1 MRHHTWIDAL
11 YAMKKHFLNPCLA
24 ALALVLS
31 MGAHAQKRDDAVFA
45 AAQAAQPAVIDT
57 LQQLVLI
64 ESGSANIGG
73 IARVADF
80 AQARLKALGAHTE
93 RIKSS
98 NSERVMVKGVFKGKG
113 RLKAMLIAHMDTV
126 YPDGI
131 LATQPYK
138 LDGNRLYGP
147 GIADDKG
154 GIAVILHS
162 LAVLQSQGWNDFAT
176 LTVLFNPDEEI
187 GSAGSGTLIQSLAA
201 EHDVV
206 LSYEPTAAKSVA
218 KVEGVLLAAAGVGE
232 ARMEVKGK
240 ASHAGA
246 APDEGRNALIEL
258 SHQML
263 ATENIAKA
271 IPGAQLSWTYAQGGR
286 VHNQIP
292 ETAVA
297 TADVRLLKPD
307 AAEQLKTALL
317 AKVQE
322 SKRVPD
328 THVHVQLEVGRP
340 PYVAG
345 ERGLA
350 LAQRARAIYAELDGR
365 ALYFHPVTGG
375 GTDAG
380 FASASGKAAV
390 LESLGLAGWGFH
402 ARDEYIEIDSI
413 VPRLYLTARL
423 LQDLGKAH

>member
-1 MRHHTWIDAL
+1 
-11 YAMKKHFLNPCLA
+11 MKKLLLKSGLA
-24 ALALVLS
+24 AIALALS
-31 MGAHAQKRDDAVFA
+31 MGASAQKRDDAVFA
-45 AAQAAQPAVIDT
+45 AAQAAQAAVIDT
-57 LQQLVLI
+57 LQKLVLI
-64 ESGSANIGG
+64 ESGSANIAG

-80 AQARLKALGAHTE
+80 AQARLNALGAKTE
-93 RIKSS
+93 RIKST
-98 NSERVMVKGVFKGKG
+98 NSDRAIVKGVLTGKG
-113 RLKAMLIAHMDTV
+113 RLKVMLIAHMDTV
-126 YPDGI
+126 YPEGI

-176 LTVLFNPDEEI
+176 VTVLFNSDEEI
-187 GSAGSGTLIQSLAA
+187 GSGGSGALIQSLAA

-206 LSYEPTAAKSVA
+206 LSYEPTAAKSMA
-218 KVEGVLLAAAGVGE
+218 KVEGVLLSAAGT
-232 ARMEVKGK
+232 ATATMEVKGR

-246 APDEGRNALIEL
+246 APQEGRNALIEL

-263 ATENIAKA
+263 ATENIAKD
-271 IPGAQLSWTYAQGGR
+271 IPGAQLNWTHAQGGLVR
-286 VHNQIP
+286 NQIP
-292 ETAVA
+292 ESAVA
-297 TADVRLLKPD
+297 TADVRLLQPD
-307 AAEQLKTALL
+307 AADKLKAALI
-317 AKVQE
+317 AKTQE

-328 THVHVQLEVGRP
+328 THVHIKMDVGRP

-345 ERGLA
+345 ERGTA

-365 ALYFHPVTGG
+365 ALFFHPVTGG

-380 FASASGKAAV
+380 FASGSGKAVV

-423 LQDLGKAH
+423 LQDLGKQP

>member
-1 MRHHTWIDAL
+1 MCFMT
-11 YAMKKHFLNPCLA
+11 KHLFTPCLLA
-24 ALALVLS
+24 CALVLS
-31 MGAHAQKRDDAVFA
+31 APASAQKRDEAILG
-45 AAQAAQPAVIDT
+45 AAQAAQAAVIDT
-57 LQQLVLI
+57 LHKLVLI
-64 ESGSANIGG
+64 ESGSANITGLTK
-73 IARVADF
+73 VADY
-80 AQARLKALGAHTE
+80 AQARLEALGAKTE
-93 RIKSS
+93 RIKTS
-98 NSERVMVKGVFKGKG
+98 NSDRVMVKGVLTGKG

-131 LATQPYK
+131 LASQPYK
-138 LDGNRLYGP
+138 QDGNRLYGP

-187 GSAGSGTLIQSLAA
+187 GSAGSGALIQSLAA

-218 KVEGVLLAAAGVGE
+218 KVEGVLLSAAGVGE
-232 ARMEVKGK
+232 ARLEVKGK

-246 APDEGRNALIEL
+246 APEEGRNALIEL

-271 IPGAQLSWTYAQGGR
+271 IPGAQLNWTHAQGGR

-292 ETAVA
+292 ESAVA

-307 AAEQLKTALL
+307 AADKLKAALV

-328 THVHVQLEVGRP
+328 TQVNIHLEVGRP

-345 ERGLA
+345 ERGMA

-365 ALYFHPVTGG
+365 PLFFHPVTGG

-380 FASASGKAAV
+380 FASGSGKAAV

>member
-1 MRHHTWIDAL
+1 
-11 YAMKKHFLNPCLA
+11 MKKLLLTPCLA
-24 ALALVLS
+24 AVALSLS
-31 MGAHAQKRDDAVFA
+31 FGAWAQKRDDALFA

-57 LQQLVLI
+57 LHKLVLI
-64 ESGSANIGG
+64 ESGSANIAGLSK
-73 IARVADF
+73 VADY
-80 AQARLKALGAHTE
+80 AQARLQALGAKTE
-93 RIKSS
+93 RIPTS
-98 NSERVMVKGVFKGKG
+98 NSDRVMVKGVLTGQG

-138 LDGNRLYGP
+138 QDGNRLYGP

-162 LAVLQSQGWNDFAT
+162 LAVLQSQGWKDFAT

-187 GSAGSGTLIQSLAA
+187 GSAGSGALIQSLAA

-218 KVEGVLLAAAGVGE
+218 KVEGVLLSAAGVGE
-232 ARMEVKGK
+232 ARLEVKGK

-246 APDEGRNALIEL
+246 APEEGRNALIEL

-263 ATENIAKA
+263 ATENIAKGIA
-271 IPGAQLSWTYAQGGR
+271 GAQLNWTHAQGGLVR
-286 VHNQIP
+286 NQIP
-292 ETAVA
+292 ESAVA

-307 AAEQLKTALL
+307 AADKLKAALL

-345 ERGLA
+345 ERGMA
-350 LAQRARAIYAELDGR
+350 LAQRARSIYAELDGR
-365 ALYFHPVTGG
+365 PLFFHPVTGG

-380 FASASGKAAV
+380 FASGSGKAAV

-423 LQDLGKAH
+423 LQDLGKQP

>member
-1 MRHHTWIDAL
+1 MHMP
-11 YAMKKHFLNPCLA
+11 MKKLLLKPGLA
-24 ALALVLS
+24 AIALALS
-31 MGAHAQKRDDAVFA
+31 MGASAQKRDDAVFA
-45 AAQAAQPAVIDT
+45 AAQAAQAAVIDT
-57 LQQLVLI
+57 LQKLVLI
-64 ESGSANIGG
+64 ESGSANIAG

-80 AQARLKALGAHTE
+80 AQARLNALGAKTE
-93 RIKSS
+93 RIKST
-98 NSERVMVKGVFKGKG
+98 NSDRAIVKGVLTGKG
-113 RLKAMLIAHMDTV
+113 RLKVMLIAHMDTV
-126 YPDGI
+126 YPEGI

-176 LTVLFNPDEEI
+176 VTVLFNSDEEI
-187 GSAGSGTLIQSLAA
+187 GSGGSGALIQSLAA

-206 LSYEPTAAKSVA
+206 LSYEPTSAKSMA
-218 KVEGVLLAAAGVGE
+218 KVEGVLLSAAGT
-232 ARMEVKGK
+232 ATATMEVKGR

-246 APDEGRNALIEL
+246 APEEGRNALIEL

-263 ATENIAKA
+263 ATENIAKD
-271 IPGAQLSWTYAQGGR
+271 IPGAQLNWTYAQGGLVR
-286 VHNQIP
+286 NQIP
-292 ETAVA
+292 ESAVA
-297 TADVRLLKPD
+297 TADVRLLQPD
-307 AAEQLKTALL
+307 AADKLKAALI
-317 AKVQE
+317 AKTQE

-328 THVHVQLEVGRP
+328 THVHIKMDVGRP

-345 ERGLA
+345 ERGTA

-365 ALYFHPVTGG
+365 ALFFHPVTGG

-380 FASASGKAAV
+380 FASGSGKAVV

-423 LQDLGKAH
+423 LQDLGKQP